1 MRQWYGTPMADIRAH
16 TALLVTAV
24 LAVGCSDDVAGGND
38 TGASETGVTQ
48 VPSPTTTGG
57 AMTDDSTTADAVD
70 TTASSE
76 ASSDTASGDGSTT
89 GQPTVDGHIR
99 LLLGEGG
106 RLGAGFE
113 TLSVLDYDA
122 GSVTKTAVHDPLP
135 ADRIVAFSGISPAK
149 THVYFQ
155 TRDTS
160 KTDNDRGFV
169 AAYADGE
176 TEDPVQI
183 NVAPSPV
190 PGLGGNPEFTDDD
203 TSLFFFALD
212 GASGTDPGIWVIDD
226 LSGTFGPPVLV
237 HPPLGAGDDVNSD
250 IVVGPGEA
258 GMVFTGDF
266 SGGDLNNV
274 YLASS
279 QFSDVGAVAQL
290 SLHDDPAQSIAF
302 ASIRWTPDGSSLMYR
317 ADTETD
323 GVNEAWWV
331 GLAGAMPTAPIRI
344 NNSLAAGDGLST
356 LRIAPDSRTVAYWS
370 GDATSGEVSISY
382 IDGDAPSAPMIV
394 STPTVGAAFSSSL
407 RFSPSG
413 DGLIYSAEH
422 NTPGNRDVYYV
433 ELSGAVPA
441 SPERINGELLPGGTV
456 ISVVFGPD
464 ANFLYYVAP
473 QNQAGGELF
482 RAELVG
488 GVPAVPE
495 RLSGELT
502 NGGGLSGEIIFSPV
516 GDALLYT
523 AFQDSTSRQELYLV
537 PLGDD
542 PGPSVKVNDTLG
554 PGVEVQFAAR
564 FSADGSVVAYR
575 TRERMGDVTPLLI
588 DDLSD
593 GPGNPLTVIDVVQG
607 YRVLPTR

>member
-1 MRQWYGTPMADIRAH
+1 MADIRAR

-24 LAVGCSDDVAGGND
+24 LAVGCSDDAAGGND
-38 TGASETGVTQ
+38 TSASETGMTQ
-48 VPSPTTTGG
+48 GPGPTTTGS
-57 AMTDDSTTADAVD
+57 AATENSTTADAVD

-76 ASSDTASGDGSTT
+76 ASSDNASGDGSTT
-89 GQPTVDGHIR
+89 RRPTVDGRIR

-135 ADRIVAFSGISPAK
+135 AGRIVAFSGISPAK
-149 THVYFQ
+149 TLVYFR

-160 KTDNDRGFV
+160 KADNDRGFV

-190 PGLGGNPEFTDDD
+190 PGLGGTPEFTDDD
-203 TSLFFFALD
+203 TSLFFFARG

-250 IVVGPGEA
+250 IVVGPGA
-258 GMVFTGDF
+258 VGMAFTGDF
-266 SGGDLNNV
+266 SGSDLNNV

-279 QFSDVGAVAQL
+279 QFAAVGAVLPL
-290 SLHDDPAQSIAF
+290 SLHDDPAQTVAF
-302 ASIRWTPDGSSLMYR
+302 VSIRWAPDGSALMYR

-323 GVNEAWWV
+323 GVNEVWWV
-331 GLAGAMPTAPIRI
+331 GLAGEVPTVPIKI
-344 NNSLAAGDGLST
+344 NNPLATDETITA
-356 LRIAPDSRTVAYWS
+356 LRVAPDSRTVAYWS

-382 IDGDAPSAPMIV
+382 IDGDAPSAPMVV
-394 STPTVGAAFSSSL
+394 STPTAGAAFPNSL

-413 DGLIYSAEH
+413 DGLIYTAEH
-422 NTPGNRDVYYV
+422 DTPGNRDAYYV
-433 ELSGAVPA
+433 ELSGALPA
-441 SPERINGELLPGGTV
+441 SPERINGELLPGAAV
-456 ISVVFGPD
+456 MSVVFGPD

-482 RAELVG
+482 RAELLG
-488 GVPAVPE
+488 GVPAAPE

-502 NGGGLSGEIIFSPV
+502 DGGGLSGEIIFSPV

-537 PLGDD
+537 PLGDE

-554 PGVEVQFAAR
+554 QGVEVQFTAR

-575 TRERMGDVTPLLI
+575 TRERMADVTPLLI

-593 GPGNPLTVIDVVQG
+593 GPGNPIVLIDVVQG
-607 YRVLPTR
+607 YKVLPTP